1 MSNRCC
7 DFAKKKV
14 SSIGGHYDE
23 PNRTGCASF
32 PINRSLVTLTN
43 TFEAEYKTAFITIL
57 RIFREPQKAESI
69 ANEYLTAIVDGYK
82 KIPYT
87 PFEVGDK
94 VAVRALCECVCT
106 TPDNDEC
113 RYICPFEDDCECDE
127 CDNANERIF
136 LTTISGIF
144 NDGTGWKVT
153 FKNMNIE
160 ASIKDLGISFFCG
173 ENAEQQAKE
182 YEKKIKGL

>member
-14 SSIGGHYDE
+14 GLIGGHDE

-32 PINRSLVTLTN
+32 PIDRPLVTLTN

-57 RIFREPQKAESI
+57 RIFREPQKAERI
-69 ANEYLTAIVDGYK
+69 ANEYLTAIVHGGK

-113 RYICPFEDDCECDE
+113 RYICPFEDNCECDE

-136 LTTISGIF
+136 VTTISGIF
-144 NDGTGWKVT
+144 NDGTGWKIT

-160 ASIKDLGISFFCG
+160 ASIKDLGICFFYG